1 MSGPPTAEDDCWG
14 CNLGR
19 EVREDTAGSTGRWE
33 HEAGGDPRPSLRGAA
48 MLGSHKG
55 CASLDALGR
64 HMKLPRAGCF
74 SRRAFVCLCLGGS
87 ASVPVFVMV
96 GVQSC

>member
-1 MSGPPTAEDDCWG
+1 
-14 CNLGR
+14 
-19 EVREDTAGSTGRWE
+19 
-33 HEAGGDPRPSLRGAA
+33 

-74 SRRAFVCLCLGGS
+74 SRSAFVCLCLGGS

-96 GVQSC
+96 GVQSS